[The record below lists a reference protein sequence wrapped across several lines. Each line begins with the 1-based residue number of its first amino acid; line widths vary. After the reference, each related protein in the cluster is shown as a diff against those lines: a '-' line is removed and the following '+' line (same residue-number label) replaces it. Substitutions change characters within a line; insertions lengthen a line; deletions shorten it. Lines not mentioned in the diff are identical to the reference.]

1 VHSLVWVVLVVAGAR
16 FATFVIPALVAL
28 IKSKKDDVPEVVR
41 GLAGWLHRSP
51 AAPPQPVRRLPERRL
66 GAGTGPPRRKD
77 ASRPRRGRPAARRPQ
92 RRRVKR

>member
-1 VHSLVWVVLVVAGAR
+1 VHPLIWVMLVVAVSR

-28 IKSKKDDVPEVVR
+28 IKSKKDDIPEVVR

-51 AAPPQPVRRLPERRL
+51 ALPPQPIRRSGQWRL
-66 GAGTGPPRRKD
+66 GAGTGPPHRHD
-77 ASRPRRGRPAARRPQ
+77 PRRPPSGRSAVRRPQ